1 MTLCWDHIECD
12 SEERGFIRAGSAEQV
27 GPGRAGDKPTLL
39 LSCACSKPQGVP
51 AAPAPHY
58 QALQLVSLS
67 KGEHFMSRLFIVPQR
82 LDFHFIPRSKVLLL
96 LGTPL
101 QEAQS

>member
-1 MTLCWDHIECD
+1 MTLKREGLLGRAVLSRWGLG
-12 SEERGFIRAGSAEQV
+12 ERGTS
-27 GPGRAGDKPTLL
+27 LL
-39 LSCACSKPQGVP
+39 YCCPVP
-51 AAPAPHY
+51 APSPRVSLPPPAPHY